1 MGLIT
6 AILSVT
12 CVSLASCA
20 LLSAARLCVCVCV
33 LLLLMWAQGF
43 QEEDLEALEGH
54 ATNLGD
60 ADSTSAHTPTDP
72 ARRVNAASVAGLA
85 GGASAGAAAA
95 AAEADAEAGSGHGA
109 AGEAKELPLPPG
121 WTKKAMSKSNGK
133 MVNAFS
139 SFFSCHT
146 PPPEVSGNIP
156 YSATE

>member
-1 MGLIT
+1 
-6 AILSVT
+6 
-12 CVSLASCA
+12 
-20 LLSAARLCVCVCV
+20 
-33 LLLLMWAQGF
+33 MWAQGF

-133 MVNAFS
+133 MEYYENENGQRQWA
-139 SFFSCHT
+139 H
-146 PPPEVSGNIP
+146 PLEGNP
-156 YSATE
+156 TYDDFRV